1 MLCCLTF
8 FNAVIFAQ
16 SPEKK
21 FKLVIDAG
29 HGGEDPGCRGKKSQE
44 KTVTLNVALK
54 LGKLISDN
62 YDDVQVIYTRKTDVF
77 VEVYKRAVIANNNHA
92 DLFVS
97 IHCNAAENKAAH
109 GVETWVMGL
118 AKSDANMEVAKKEN
132 AAILKEKN
140 FENNYEGFNPNSP
153 EANVIFSLHTS
164 AYMNHSIMLADK
176 VQKNLVR
183 NTHLLDRTVKQAG
196 FWVLYK
202 VAMPSILIE
211 LGFLSNATE
220 EEYMIKPSSQDMMA
234 VSIYNAFVEYR
245 NALDGTNKPL
255 LPLPKVS
262 EPTKSADDG
271 VAAEPVKPQ
280 PKADADVAADPVKP
294 TPRQDAGVAAD
305 PVKPQ
310 PKADADVAAEPVK
323 PAPKQDAGVA
333 ADPVKPQPKVD
344 ADVAAD
350 PVKPAPKQ
358 DAGVAADPVKPQ
370 SKADAAVAA
379 EPAKPAPQ
387 TEAKPAPQASVPT
400 AVQHNIRFRVQ
411 IAAIPDNVP
420 VTDSRF
426 NKVKD
431 VRKFQEGKFWKYTSG
446 NATTMEEA
454 QEILKAVKPYFADA
468 FIIAFDGATKIPVS
482 QAVERLK

>member
-8 FNAVIFAQ
+8 FNAVVFAQ
-16 SPEKK
+16 SQEKK

-92 DLFVS
+92 DLFIS
-97 IHCNAAENKAAH
+97 IHCNAVENKAAH

-118 AKSDANMEVAKKEN
+118 EKSGANMEVAKREN

-176 VQKNLVR
+176 VQRNLVR
-183 NTHLLDRTVKQAG
+183 NTHLVDRTVKPGG

-211 LGFLSNATE
+211 LGFLSNAVE
-220 EEYMIKPSSQDMMA
+220 EEYMIKPTSQDVMA

-245 NALDGTNKPL
+245 NALDGTNRPL

-294 TPRQDAGVAAD
+294 ASKADAEVAAD

-310 PKADADVAAEPVK
+310 PKADADVAA
-323 PAPKQDAGVA
+323 
-333 ADPVKPQPKVD
+333 DPVKPQPKTN
-344 ADVAAD
+344 VAI
-350 PVKPAPKQ
+350 
-358 DAGVAADPVKPQ
+358 
-370 SKADAAVAA
+370 AA
-379 EPAKPAPQ
+379 EPVKS
-387 TEAKPAPQASVPT
+387 APQAETKPVPQVPAPAT
-400 AVQHNIRFRVQ
+400 VQHNIRFRVQ
-411 IAAIPDNVP
+411 IAAIPDNVS

-426 NKVKD
+426 KKVKD
-431 VRKFQEGKFWKYTSG
+431 VRKFKEGKFWKYTSG
-446 NATTMEEA
+446 NATTLEEA
-454 QEILKAVKPYFADA
+454 QEILKSVKPYFADA
-468 FIIAFDGATKIPVS
+468 FIIAFDGETKIPVS

>member
-1 MLCCLTF
+1 M
-8 FNAVIFAQ
+8 IFAQ
-16 SPEKK
+16 SSEKK

-92 DLFVS
+92 DLFIS
-97 IHCNAAENKAAH
+97 IHCNAAENKSAH

-118 AKSDANMEVAKKEN
+118 AKSDANMEVARKEN

-183 NTHLLDRTVKQAG
+183 NTHLMDRTVKQAG

-211 LGFLSNATE
+211 LGFLSNAVE
-220 EEYMIKPSSQDMMA
+220 EEYMIKPSSQDVMA
-234 VSIYNAFVEYR
+234 VSIYNSFVEYR

-262 EPTKSADDG
+262 EPEKSIAVDG
-271 VAAEPVKPQ
+271 VAADPVKPA

-294 TPRQDAGVAAD
+294 QPKADAGVAADPVKPAPKQDTEVAAD

-310 PKADADVAAEPVK
+310 PKADAGVAAEPVK
-323 PAPKQDAGVA
+323 PAPKQDAEVA
-333 ADPVKPQPKVD
+333 ADPVKPQPKT
-344 ADVAAD
+344 D
-350 PVKPAPKQ
+350 P
-358 DAGVAADPVKPQ
+358 
-370 SKADAAVAA
+370 AVAA
-379 EPAKPAPQ
+379 EPAKPASQ
-387 TEAKPAPQASVPT
+387 TEAKPAPQAPAQA

-411 IAAIPDNVP
+411 IAAIPENVS

-426 NKVKD
+426 SKVKD

-446 NATTMEEA
+446 NATTLEEA

-468 FIIAFDGATKIPVS
+468 FIIAFDGETKIPVS

>member
-8 FNAVIFAQ
+8 FNAVNFAQ

-29 HGGEDPGCRGKKSQE
+29 HGGEDPGCPGKKSKE

-97 IHCNAAENKAAH
+97 IHCNGAENKSAH

-118 AKSDANMEVAKKEN
+118 EKSGANMEEAKREN

-176 VQKNLVR
+176 VQRNLVR
-183 NTHLLDRTVKQAG
+183 NTHLVDRTVKPGG

-211 LGFLSNATE
+211 LGFISNAVE
-220 EEYMIKPSSQDMMA
+220 EEYLIKPSSQDVMA

-255 LPLPKVS
+255 LPLPKAG
-262 EPTKSADDG
+262 EREKADDGVAADPVKPAPKQDAGVAADPVKPQPKADAG
-271 VAAEPVKPQ
+271 VAAEPVKPA
-280 PKADADVAADPVKP
+280 PKQDADVAADPVKP
-294 TPRQDAGVAAD
+294 APKQDAGVAAD

-323 PAPKQDAGVA
+323 P
-333 ADPVKPQPKVD
+333 QPK
-344 ADVAAD
+344 
-350 PVKPAPKQ
+350 P
-358 DAGVAADPVKPQ
+358 
-370 SKADAAVAA
+370 DAAVAA
-379 EPAKPAPQ
+379 EPVKPAPQ
-387 TEAKPAPQASVPT
+387 TEAKPAPQTPAST

-411 IAAIPDNVP
+411 IAAVPDNIS

-446 NATTMEEA
+446 NATTLEEA

-468 FIIAFDGATKIPVS
+468 FIIAFDGDTKIPVS

>member
-1 MLCCLTF
+1 M
-8 FNAVIFAQ
+8 VFAQ
-16 SPEKK
+16 SQEKK

-92 DLFVS
+92 DLFIS

-118 AKSDANMEVAKKEN
+118 EKSGANMEVAKREN

-176 VQKNLVR
+176 VQRNLVR
-183 NTHLLDRTVKQAG
+183 NTHLVDRTVKPGG

-211 LGFLSNATE
+211 LGFLSNAVE
-220 EEYMIKPSSQDMMA
+220 EEYMIKPTSQDVMA

-255 LPLPKVS
+255 LPLPKTAVQEKS
-262 EPTKSADDG
+262 VASADAG
-271 VAAEPVKPQ
+271 VAPEPYKPA
-280 PKADADVAADPVKP
+280 PRADADVAADPVKP
-294 TPRQDAGVAAD
+294 VSKADAEVAAD
-305 PVKPQ
+305 P
-310 PKADADVAAEPVK
+310 E
-323 PAPKQDAGVA
+323 
-333 ADPVKPQPKVD
+333 KPQPKVD

-350 PVKPAPKQ
+350 PVKPAPKA
-358 DAGVAADPVKPQ
+358 DAEVAADPVKPQ
-370 SKADAAVAA
+370 PKADADVAADPVKPQPKTNVAIAA
-379 EPAKPAPQ
+379 EPVKS
-387 TEAKPAPQASVPT
+387 APQAETKPVPQVPAPAT
-400 AVQHNIRFRVQ
+400 VQHNIRFRVQ
-411 IAAIPDNVP
+411 IAAIPDNVS

-426 NKVKD
+426 KKVKD
-431 VRKFQEGKFWKYTSG
+431 VRKFKEGKFWKYTSG
-446 NATTMEEA
+446 NATTLEEA
-454 QEILKAVKPYFADA
+454 QEILKSVKPYFADA
-468 FIIAFDGATKIPVS
+468 FIIAFDGETKIPVS

>member
-1 MLCCLTF
+1 MNTKYCFLLFCCLTF
-8 FNAVIFAQ
+8 FNAIAFSQ
-16 SPEKK
+16 TPEKK

-29 HGGEDPGCRGKKSQE
+29 HGGEDPGCRGRKSQE

-92 DLFVS
+92 DLFIS
-97 IHCNAAENKAAH
+97 IHCNAAENKSAH

-211 LGFLSNATE
+211 LGFLSNAEE

-245 NALDGTNKPL
+245 NAIDGTSKPT

-262 EPTKSADDG
+262 EPEKNADSG

-280 PKADADVAADPVKP
+280 VKADADVAADPVKP
-294 TPRQDAGVAAD
+294 
-305 PVKPQ
+305 Q
-310 PKADADVAAEPVK
+310 PKA
-323 PAPKQDAGVA
+323 
-333 ADPVKPQPKVD
+333 D

-370 SKADAAVAA
+370 PKADENVAADPVKPQPKTEAAVAA

-387 TEAKPAPQASVPT
+387 TEAKPAVQTPAPT

-411 IAAIPDNVP
+411 IAAIPENVS

-446 NATTMEEA
+446 NAATLEEA

-468 FIIAFDGATKIPVS
+468 FIIAFDGEKKIPVS
-482 QAVERLK
+482 EAVERVKK

>member
-16 SPEKK
+16 SSEKK

-92 DLFVS
+92 DLFIS
-97 IHCNAAENKAAH
+97 IHCNAAENKSAH

-118 AKSDANMEVAKKEN
+118 AKSDANMEVARKEN

-183 NTHLLDRTVKQAG
+183 NTHLMDRTVKQAG

-211 LGFLSNATE
+211 LGFLSNAVE
-220 EEYMIKPSSQDMMA
+220 EEYMIKPSSQDLMA
-234 VSIYNAFVEYR
+234 VSIYNSFVEYR

-255 LPLPKVS
+255 LPLPKVG
-262 EPTKSADDG
+262 EQEKSAADDG
-271 VAAEPVKPQ
+271 VAADPVKPA

-294 TPRQDAGVAAD
+294 QPKADAGVAADPIKPAPKQDADVAAD

-310 PKADADVAAEPVK
+310 PKT
-323 PAPKQDAGVA
+323 
-333 ADPVKPQPKVD
+333 
-344 ADVAAD
+344 
-350 PVKPAPKQ
+350 
-358 DAGVAADPVKPQ
+358 
-370 SKADAAVAA
+370 DAAVAA
-379 EPAKPAPQ
+379 EPAKPAPK
-387 TEAKPAPQASVPT
+387 TETKPASQAPAPA

-411 IAAIPDNVP
+411 IAAIPENVS

-431 VRKFQEGKFWKYTSG
+431 VRKFKEGKFWKYTSG
-446 NATTMEEA
+446 NATTLEEA

-468 FIIAFDGATKIPVS
+468 FIIAFDGETKIPVS

>member
-1 MLCCLTF
+1 MNTKYCILLFCCLTF
-8 FNAVIFAQ
+8 FNAVVFSQ
-16 SPEKK
+16 TPEKK

-92 DLFVS
+92 DLFIS
-97 IHCNAAENKAAH
+97 IHCNAAENRAAH

-176 VQKNLVR
+176 VQRNMVR
-183 NTHLLDRTVKQAG
+183 NTHLADRTVKQAG

-211 LGFLSNATE
+211 LGFLSNAAE
-220 EEYMIKPSSQDMMA
+220 EEYMIKSSSQELMA

-255 LPLPKVS
+255 LPLPKTGES
-262 EPTKSADDG
+262 DKNANADSD
-271 VAAEPVKPQ
+271 VAAEPNKPAVKQ
-280 PKADADVAADPVKP
+280 DTEVAPDPSTAQTKNASSEP
-294 TPRQDAGVAAD
+294 LQNNF
-305 PVKPQ
+305 K
-310 PKADADVAAEPVK
+310 KDADVAAEPVT
-323 PAPKQDAGVA
+323 PKAKIDAGVA
-333 ADPVKPQPKVD
+333 AEPEQYSL
-344 ADVAAD
+344 
-350 PVKPAPKQ
+350 KQ
-358 DAGVAADPVKPQ
+358 DANATSGPEK
-370 SKADAAVAA
+370 KATQPAVNKDNKAGA
-379 EPAKPAPQ
+379 Q
-387 TEAKPAPQASVPT
+387 PT
-400 AVQHNIRFRVQ
+400 VQHNIRFRVQ
-411 IAAIPDNVP
+411 IAAIPENVS

-431 VRKFQEGKFWKYTSG
+431 VRKFREGKFWKYTSG
-446 NATTMEEA
+446 NATTLEEA
-454 QEILKAVKPYFADA
+454 QEILKSVKPYFADA
-468 FIIAFDGATKIPVS
+468 FIIAFDGDTKIPVS
-482 QAVERLK
+482 QAVEKINKK

>member
-1 MLCCLTF
+1 MNIKNCFLLLCCLTF
-8 FNAVIFAQ
+8 FNAVVFAQ
-16 SPEKK
+16 SQEKK

-92 DLFVS
+92 DLFIS

-118 AKSDANMEVAKKEN
+118 EKSGANMEVAKREN

-176 VQKNLVR
+176 VQRNLVR
-183 NTHLLDRTVKQAG
+183 NTHLVDRTVKPGG

-211 LGFLSNATE
+211 LGFLSNAVE
-220 EEYMIKPSSQDMMA
+220 EEYMIKPTSQDVMA

-255 LPLPKVS
+255 LPLPKTAVQEKS
-262 EPTKSADDG
+262 VASADAG
-271 VAAEPVKPQ
+271 VAPEPYKPA
-280 PKADADVAADPVKP
+280 PRADADVAADPVKP
-294 TPRQDAGVAAD
+294 VSKADAEVAAD
-305 PVKPQ
+305 P
-310 PKADADVAAEPVK
+310 E
-323 PAPKQDAGVA
+323 
-333 ADPVKPQPKVD
+333 KPQPKVD

-350 PVKPAPKQ
+350 PVKPAPKA
-358 DAGVAADPVKPQ
+358 DAEVAADPVKPQ
-370 SKADAAVAA
+370 PKADADVAADPVKPQPKTNVAIAA
-379 EPAKPAPQ
+379 EPVKS
-387 TEAKPAPQASVPT
+387 APQAETKPVPQVPAPAT
-400 AVQHNIRFRVQ
+400 VQHNIRFRVQ
-411 IAAIPDNVP
+411 IAAIPDNVS

-426 NKVKD
+426 KKVKD
-431 VRKFQEGKFWKYTSG
+431 VRKFKEGKFWKYTSG
-446 NATTMEEA
+446 NATTLEEA
-454 QEILKAVKPYFADA
+454 QEILKSVKPYFADA
-468 FIIAFDGATKIPVS
+468 FIIAFDGETKIPVS

>member
-1 MLCCLTF
+1 MNTKYCFLLFCCLTF
-8 FNAVIFAQ
+8 FNAVVFSQ
-16 SPEKK
+16 TPEKK

-62 YDDVQVIYTRKTDVF
+62 FSDVQVIYTRKTDVF

-92 DLFVS
+92 DLFIS
-97 IHCNAAENKAAH
+97 IHCNAAENKSAH

-164 AYMNHSIMLADK
+164 AYMNHSILLADK
-176 VQKNLVR
+176 VQKNLLK
-183 NTHLLDRTVKQAG
+183 NTHLADRTVKQAG

-220 EEYMIKPSSQDMMA
+220 EDYMIKPSSQDVMA

-245 NALDGTNKPL
+245 NAIDGTNKPT
-255 LPLPKVS
+255 LPLPKVA
-262 EPTKSADDG
+262 EPEKNTDTAVDTE
-271 VAAEPVKPQ
+271 VAAEANKTVATP
-280 PKADADVAADPVKP
+280 DAD
-294 TPRQDAGVAAD
+294 VAAD

-310 PKADADVAAEPVK
+310 PKADADVTPELVRYVPRVEVKGDADVAAEPVK
-323 PAPKQDAGVA
+323 PQAKSDA
-333 ADPVKPQPKVD
+333 
-344 ADVAAD
+344 
-350 PVKPAPKQ
+350 
-358 DAGVAADPVKPQ
+358 
-370 SKADAAVAA
+370 SVAA
-379 EPAKPAPQ
+379 EPAQPAPKTVP
-387 TEAKPAPQASVPT
+387 TEVSEPAKPTVKTVTPAATPT
-400 AVQHNIRFRVQ
+400 SSQPAVQHNIRFRVQ
-411 IAAIPDNVP
+411 IAAIPENVP

-446 NATTMEEA
+446 NVATLEEA
-454 QEILKAVKPYFADA
+454 QEILNSVKPYFGDA
-468 FIIAFDGATKIPVS
+468 FIIAFDGEKKIPVS
-482 QAVERLK
+482 EAVEKSKK